1 MRAVTAF
8 SERLVVFAAGRK
20 IAERARLRR
29 LRMKEVEAAYL
40 GE

>member
-1 MRAVTAF
+1 VTAF
-8 SERLVVFAAGRK
+8 AERLVVFAAGRK
-20 IAERARLRR
+20 IADAKTDQA